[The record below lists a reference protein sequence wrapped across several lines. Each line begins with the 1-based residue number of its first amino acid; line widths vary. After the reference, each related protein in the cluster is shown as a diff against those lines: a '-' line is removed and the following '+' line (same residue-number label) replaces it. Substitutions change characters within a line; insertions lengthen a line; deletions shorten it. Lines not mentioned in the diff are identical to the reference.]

1 MVARLRWAAPI
12 MMSVIGRRRKV
23 EDAEDADVC
32 VRKSEGRVN
41 VTDVTKSLIWWAT
54 SRLMATLK
62 GPARSI
68 QHQGQANT
76 KAGLMGYS

>member
-1 MVARLRWAAPI
+1 

-41 VTDVTKSLIWWAT
+41 VTDVTKSLI
-54 SRLMATLK
+54 
-62 GPARSI
+62 
-68 QHQGQANT
+68 
-76 KAGLMGYS
+76 